1 MLRELWMVELLVGTV
16 EPVLELA
23 KGYLSGPLVSN
34 PTGLPSSDCGD
45 LTCTTFCSLVMLIL

>member
-1 MLRELWMVELLVGTV
+1 MLGELWRVELLGGSM
-16 EPVLELA
+16 ESVLELA

-45 LTCTTFCSLVMLIL
+45 LTYTTFCSLGMLIL